1 VRDWK
6 RFNQQENH
14 IIKIESN
21 LLMPTTGS
29 PRRFAR
35 HAVARTNRGVYK
47 CLFAIVLA
55 IGATAFSAT
64 AQESPPGDGDDDG
77 ETVEIVGWDL
87 SDPVNHAESR
97 AFFAGVWAA
106 EDAGLPTPELAFEF
120 EFTHTPP
127 GLMLAMLLPELDVF
141 TEIYRHRL
149 QLDFDAGERYLVTDL
164 IADDA
169 EVRAAFRAFVLTG
182 KLAPRPEVDASAYLA
197 HYLLVLDAVTAQER
211 ASVVSIESLGMLLE
225 SEGLSVEAPLPDAIM
240 DVQSTPDLQPS
251 DGEKTRCLLH
261 VLRSSRLGL
270 CLEKLYDMSE
280 VEGPPDMDCEDFADA
295 FIRYL

>member
-1 VRDWK
+1 
-6 RFNQQENH
+6 
-14 IIKIESN
+14 
-21 LLMPTTGS
+21 
-29 PRRFAR
+29 
-35 HAVARTNRGVYK
+35 
-47 CLFAIVLA
+47 VLA

-149 QLDFDAGERYLVTDL
+149 QLDLDAGERYLVTDL

-251 DGEKTRCLLH
+251 DGEKTRFLLH